1 MFQLDPAVSDWSED
15 STFLVCL
22 AVQSYNDDI
31 LFQESAKQQ
40 LNIVF
45 PPQVCSM
52 HAYLNISKSELLAVT
67 PELCCSW
74 WKWWTPPP
82 AA

>member
-22 AVQSYNDDI
+22 ALQSHNDDI
-31 LFQESAKQQ
+31 LFQKSAKQQ

-45 PPQVCSM
+45 PPQVCK
-52 HAYLNISKSELLAVT
+52 HI
-67 PELCCSW
+67 
-74 WKWWTPPP
+74 
-82 AA
+82 